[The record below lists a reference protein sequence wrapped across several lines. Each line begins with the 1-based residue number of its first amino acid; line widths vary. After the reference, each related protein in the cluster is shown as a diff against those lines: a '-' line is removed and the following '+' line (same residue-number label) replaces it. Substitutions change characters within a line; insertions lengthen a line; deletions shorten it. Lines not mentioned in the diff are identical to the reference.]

1 MQKLKGIV
9 DRGIEQTGELWPDV
23 RAGFDL
29 VHRAAHEL
37 ANERGLRGAGVR
49 RRYRGVLDEIRQAAA
64 RATPGG
70 VLRAGLEHFLKVTA
84 SYEPGLFHCYDVPNL
99 PRTNNDLEQLFG
111 ATRHHERRCTGRKAA
126 SPGVAGQPPIPAPLV
141 LRGSVRV
148 VAGLGTRGQCFA
160 GEDLAPVDPQAWR
173 QIRAGL
179 EQRRRSRVLRCR
191 FRRNPQAYLQQ
202 LEATLLKPALPS

>member
-1 MQKLKGIV
+1 M
-9 DRGIEQTGELWPDV
+9 

-37 ANERGLRGAGVR
+37 GNERELRGAGVR
-49 RRYRGVLDEIRQAAA
+49 RRYRGVLDEIRTAAA
-64 RATPGG
+64 RAAPGG
-70 VLRAGLEHFLKVTA
+70 DLRAGLEHFLKVTR
-84 SYEPGLFHCYDVPNL
+84 SYEPGLFHCYDVPGL

-111 ATRHHERRCTGRKAA
+111 STRHHERRCTGRKAA

-160 GEDLAPVDPQAWR
+160 AKDLAPVDPQTWR

-179 EQRRRSRVLRCR
+179 EQRRQSRVLRCR

>member
-1 MQKLKGIV
+1 LQKLKGIV

-99 PRTNNDLEQLFG
+99 PRTNNDLEQMFG

-126 SPGVAGQPPIPAPLV
+126 SPSLV
-141 LRGSVRV
+141 LRGAVRV
-148 VAGLGTRGQCFA
+148 VAGLGTRGQCVA
-160 GEDLAPVDPQAWR
+160 AEDLVPADPQAWR
-173 QIRAGL
+173 EVRAGL
-179 EQRRRSRVLRCR
+179 ERRRQARVLRCR
-191 FRRNPQAYLQQ
+191 FRRNPQAYLGQ
-202 LEATLLKPALPS
+202 LEAALLKPALPP

>member
-1 MQKLKGIV
+1 
-9 DRGIEQTGELWPDV
+9 V

-37 ANERGLRGAGVR
+37 GNERELRGAGVR
-49 RRYRGVLDEIRQAAA
+49 RRYRGVLNEIRTAAA
-64 RATPGG
+64 RAVPGG
-70 VLRAGLEHFLKVTA
+70 DLRTGLEHFLKVTR
-84 SYEPGLFHCYDVPNL
+84 SYEPGLFHCYDVPGL

-111 ATRHHERRCTGRKAA
+111 STRHHERRCTGRKAA
-126 SPGVAGQPPIPAPLV
+126 SPGLV

-160 GEDLAPVDPQAWR
+160 AKDLAPADPQTWR

-179 EQRRRSRVLRCR
+179 EQRRQSRVLRCR

>member
-99 PRTNNDLEQLFG
+99 PRTNNDLEQMFG

-126 SPGVAGQPPIPAPLV
+126 SPSLV
-141 LRGSVRV
+141 LRGAVRV
-148 VAGLGTRGQCFA
+148 VAGLGTRGQRVA
-160 GEDLAPVDPQAWR
+160 AEDLVPADPQAWR
-173 QIRAGL
+173 EVRAGL
-179 EQRRRSRVLRCR
+179 ERRRQARVLRCR
-191 FRRNPQAYLQQ
+191 FRRNPQAYLGQ
-202 LEATLLKPALPS
+202 LEAALLKPALPP